1 MISALAL
8 LPLYNATA
16 HRCHQLPGLCLHP
29 QPVSVAGR
37 EPPPSS
43 PVTTVQSPPCLRD
56 ELSHFLADRKC
67 LTNLKM
73 KGCSNLGGFILCSSK
88 LSTIWLSDLRCLS
101 KMVFNCPSSKEISLE
116 FSRQDND
123 NTDIATMVDGFGRSC
138 PRLQNIH
145 IASAQLSHVVVL
157 ALAAANL
164 RFECVALV
172 VKFLELQ
179 KLLE

>member
-1 MISALAL
+1 M
-8 LPLYNATA
+8 
-16 HRCHQLPGLCLHP
+16 
-29 QPVSVAGR
+29 
-37 EPPPSS
+37 
-43 PVTTVQSPPCLRD
+43 D
-56 ELSHFLADRKC
+56 ELSHFLAGRKC

-123 NTDIATMVDGFGRSC
+123 NTDIATMVDSFGRSC

-145 IASAQLSHVVVL
+145 IASAQLSHAVVL